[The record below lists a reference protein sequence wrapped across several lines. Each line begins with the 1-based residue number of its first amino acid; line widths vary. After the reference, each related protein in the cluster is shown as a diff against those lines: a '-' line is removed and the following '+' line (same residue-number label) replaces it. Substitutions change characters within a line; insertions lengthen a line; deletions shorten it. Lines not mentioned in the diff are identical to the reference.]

1 MKTLQMDDIYWD
13 AEIAIVKDNP
23 VACSRCNGATDR
35 FLEVRISVQP
45 HASAGKRII
54 IINLPC
60 GHLPVTSSMPCV
72 APPDVLAA
80 LLLAATPTT
89 YL

>member
-1 MKTLQMDDIYWD
+1 MKTLQMEDIYWD
-13 AEIAIVKDNP
+13 AEIVGVKDNP

-35 FLEVRISVQP
+35 FLEVRVRVP
-45 HASAGKRII
+45 HATNFGRII
-54 IINLPC
+54 LNLPC
-60 GHLPVTSSMPCV
+60 GHSPVTSSMPCV

-80 LLLAATPTT
+80 LMLAATPTT

>member
-13 AEIAIVKDNP
+13 AEIVVVKDNP

-35 FLEVRISVQP
+35 FLEVRVRIP
-45 HASAGKRII
+45 YATNFGRII
-54 IINLPC
+54 LNLPC
-60 GHLPVTSSMPCV
+60 GHSPVTSSMPYV

>member
-13 AEIAIVKDNP
+13 AEIVVVKGNP

-35 FLEVRISVQP
+35 FLEVRVRTLPAPRFGRLIL
-45 HASAGKRII
+45 
-54 IINLPC
+54 NLPC
-60 GHLPVTSSMPCV
+60 GHTPVTSSMPCV

-80 LLLAATPTT
+80 LMLAATPTT

>member
-1 MKTLQMDDIYWD
+1 MKTLQMDDIYWG
-13 AEIAIVKDNP
+13 AEIVVVKDNP

-35 FLEVRISVQP
+35 FLEVRVRIP
-45 HASAGKRII
+45 HAPNFGRITL
-54 IINLPC
+54 NLPC
-60 GHLPVTSSMPCV
+60 GHSPATSSVARV

-80 LLLAATPTT
+80 LLLAATPIT